1 MVVAG
6 AGVVALEI
14 IGSGWIPYIYFE
26 GRISRVS

>member
-6 AGVVALEI
+6 AGVVALEVVVVAFH
-14 IGSGWIPYIYFE
+14 IYFE